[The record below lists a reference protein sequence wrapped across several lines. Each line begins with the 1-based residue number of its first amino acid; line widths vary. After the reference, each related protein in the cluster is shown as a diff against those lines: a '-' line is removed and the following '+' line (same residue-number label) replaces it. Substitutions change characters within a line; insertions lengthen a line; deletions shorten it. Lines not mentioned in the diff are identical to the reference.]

1 MKGLDTNVLLA
12 WLLEGQSRHLPKS
25 ADYRVSLVVLAELA
39 WVLKSSFKRSRGE
52 IAGVFEELSQAA
64 DLLFDSAQVVEL
76 ALSDFKSGSADF
88 SDYLL
93 ARDNEAAG
101 CETTLTLDRKA
112 ARNSTFTLLGR

>member
-12 WLLEGQSRHLPKS
+12 WLLEGQARHLPKS

-39 WVLKSSFKRSRGE
+39 WVLKSIFKRSRSE
-52 IAGVFEELSQAA
+52 IAGVFEELSQAS
-64 DLLFDSAQVVEL
+64 DLLFDNAPVVEL
-76 ALSDFKSGSADF
+76 ALSDFKNGSADF

-112 ARNSTFTLLGR
+112 GRHSTFTLLGS